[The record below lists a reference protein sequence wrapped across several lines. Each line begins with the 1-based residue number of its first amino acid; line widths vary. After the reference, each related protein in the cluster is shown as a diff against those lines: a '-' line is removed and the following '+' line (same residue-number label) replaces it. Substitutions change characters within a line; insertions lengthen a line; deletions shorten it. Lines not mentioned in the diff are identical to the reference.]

1 MNQEWKEAVDY
12 IEQGKEEALLDMAKV
27 EERQMQ
33 PANAILNRTNFY
45 DLMASF
51 TEHPDPCTLHLLLS
65 PQVHRDLSIFDVQA
79 LHRAIHSSFSVIEY
93 PLPGYLP
100 SPALWFYAKHAVGEP
115 AGRGKFVKET
125 LLAKSL
131 TFGGIL
137 AFFLFI
143 VCLVLSIIAE
153 TIVFVLIGLFVC
165 VFSTIIIFHLL
176 RHRPMEEYNVA
187 FLQECPMIDYPHSM
201 EDGF

>member
-12 IEQGKEEALLDMAKV
+12 IEQGKEEGLLDMAKV

-100 SPALWFYAKHAVGEP
+100 SPALWFYAKHTVGES

-125 LLAKSL
+125 LVAKLLTCSL
-131 TFGGIL
+131 FFIFFLSVVFLGIL
-137 AFFLFI
+137 
-143 VCLVLSIIAE
+143 IATE
-153 TIVFVLIGLFVC
+153 YIVFILINLMLLLL
-165 VFSTIIIFHLL
+165 SAIIVMYIR
-176 RHRPMEEYNVA
+176 RHKDMEEYDLA
-187 FLQECPMIDYPHSM
+187 FLQECPMIEYPHSM